1 MKLLITLQNNP
12 ETNSKTLIY
21 QQTLSPETENIK
33 HSIVEVEDLPE
44 KQSFTIVREW
54 DNEKQT
60 ITQKYTEIPKT
71 KEQEL
76 EDKIIRLERV
86 LAGGISKDDLTNLP
100 EDKMLNTSGTRNNIK
115 NNKKIVEPTTE
126 DLAELDN
133 LI

>member
-1 MKLLITLQNNP
+1 M
-12 ETNSKTLIY
+12 IY

-44 KQSFTIVREW
+44 KQGFTIVREW
-54 DNEKQT
+54 DNGKQT

-76 EDKIIRLERV
+76 EDKVIRLERV

-100 EDKMLNTSGTRNNIK
+100 EDKMLNASGLKNNIK